1 MKINLNISYRLAQ
14 IAVKNSKR
22 VIAIGDDEDS
32 SIEYFPPLN
41 TVPSVI
47 VERLD
52 KDEEVIAL
60 AKSDISGSKYGE
72 ETLILTNKRIFI
84 VKDSNI
90 LNELNLREVELVEAS
105 RYVGSLVLKAK
116 TNSGSR
122 SLVSYTRTRAKDFE
136 KIIMLINDLTLNK
149 IPYEI
154 VKKHLEEQAE
164 ENIKKNNR
172 RKILIRMIS
181 FAKPF
186 WHLMVATLSLTMLST
201 IIGLLPPYL
210 MKILIDQVLIPRSNF
225 ELLGY
230 IVLGLLGINL
240 TLTLINVING
250 YLSLKFNQSLTYR
263 IRRILFEKLQRLSL
277 AFYDKYSTGG
287 LISRMVDDVNR
298 VQTFLTRSLG
308 LIIIDITTIVF
319 IGVILFSL
327 SPWLS
332 LIALIPVPVS
342 YIGTTIYR
350 KFSRRYYH
358 RLWRK
363 WSFVITVLTEN
374 ITSNILVKTFGK
386 EKDMFRKFTRS
397 LMEFIGM
404 NFSVFKFEQK
414 FWPAIGFS
422 FTVSTLLIWWI
433 GGQQVLAGV
442 LSLGSLTAFTSYMMM
457 FYGPINRLI
466 NNLRLLQRAAISG
479 ERIFEILDADL
490 EVKDKKNAKE
500 FEFKGKVEYQ
510 NVWFT
515 YDGIYYALRNVNLKV
530 NPGEHIGIVGPSGS
544 GKSTLIKLLL
554 RLYEP
559 QRGAIKI
566 DGVKIDEIKLDAIKR
581 QIAIVMQN
589 PRLFSAS
596 IAENISLGKEN
607 VTLEEI
613 ITAAKAARAHD
624 FIMKLPEAYDTHV
637 GLNGSRLS
645 GGERQ
650 RIAIA
655 AAILKNPK
663 ILILDEPTSSLDAIT
678 EEEVTEAIDN
688 LTKGRTTFIIAHRLS
703 TLRNVDKI
711 IVLDRGGIVEMGT
724 HDELLEKGG
733 LYKKLYESQFKGFL
747 KQQKK
752 MEKVV
757 AK

>member
-1 MKINLNISYRLAQ
+1 MIK
-14 IAVKNSKR
+14 
-22 VIAIGDDEDS
+22 IGDEES
-32 SIEYFPPLN
+32 SIEYFPSTEELPA
-41 TVPSVI
+41 VI
-47 VERLD
+47 SNILEEN
-52 KDEEVIAL
+52 EEVVASI
-60 AKSDISGSKYGE
+60 KSDISDLKYGE
-72 ETLILTNKRIFI
+72 DTLVLTNKR
-84 VKDSNI
+84 VLVVRDNNI
-90 LNELNLREVELVEAS
+90 IRNIPLKEIESVEVN

-116 TNSGSR
+116 TESGIK
-122 SLVSYTRTRAKDFE
+122 SLISYTRTRAKYFE
-136 KIIMLINDLTLNK
+136 KIIMLINDLTLNQ
-149 IPYEI
+149 IPYYI
-154 VKKHLEEQAE
+154 VRKHLKEQVEEI
-164 ENIKKNNR
+164 NKKNSK
-172 RKILIRMIS
+172 RKILARMIS

-186 WHLMVATLSLTMLST
+186 WHLMVATLALMMFST

-210 MKILIDQVLIPRSNF
+210 MKILIDQVLVPQKNF
-225 ELLGY
+225 HLLMY
-230 IVLGLLGINL
+230 IVLGLLSINL
-240 TLTLINVING
+240 TLTILGVING
-250 YLSLKFNQSLTYR
+250 YLSLKLNQSLTYR
-263 IRRILFEKLQRLSL
+263 IRKILFEKLQRLSL
-277 AFYDKYSTGG
+277 AFYDKYSTGS
-287 LISRMVDDVNR
+287 LISRIVDDVNR
-298 VQTFLTRSLG
+298 VQTFLTQSLG
-308 LIIIDITTIVF
+308 LIIIDITTIAF

-327 SPWLS
+327 SSWLS
-332 LIALIPVPVS
+332 LIALIPIPVS

-363 WSFVITVLTEN
+363 WSYVITVLTEN
-374 ITSNILVKTFGK
+374 ITSNIVVKTFGK
-386 EKDMFRKFTRS
+386 EKDMFKKFTRS
-397 LMEFIGM
+397 LTEFIGM

-422 FTVSTLLIWWI
+422 FTISSLLIWWI
-433 GGQQVLAGV
+433 GGLKVLSGE
-442 LSLGSLTAFTSYMMM
+442 LSLGSLTAFTSYMWR
-457 FYGPINRLI
+457 FYQPINRLV
-466 NNLRLLQRAAISG
+466 NNLRVLQRATISG
-479 ERIFEILDADL
+479 ERIFEIIDADL
-490 EVKDKKNAKE
+490 EVKDEDDAQD
-500 FEFKGKVEYQ
+500 FEFKGQIEYKK
-510 NVWFT
+510 VWFT

-530 NPGEHIGIVGPSGS
+530 KPGEHIGIVGPSGS
-544 GKSTLIKLLL
+544 GKSTLVKLLL

-559 QRGAIKI
+559 QRGDILI
-566 DGVKIDEIKLDAIKR
+566 DGVKINKIKLEAIKR
-581 QIAIVMQN
+581 QVAIVMQN

-613 ITAAKAARAHD
+613 ITAAKAAKAHD

-663 ILILDEPTSSLDAIT
+663 ILILDEPTSALDAIT

-688 LTKGRTTFIIAHRLS
+688 LTRGRTTFIIAHRLS

-711 IVLDRGGIVEMGT
+711 IVMDRGGIVEEGT
-724 HDELLEKGG
+724 HEELMKKDG

-752 MEKVV
+752 VEEIV